1 MDAFPSA
8 LATYSVQILLM
19 VVSAACAS
27 AMIRVRAPHVR
38 LIYWRFILAVCL
50 LLPLAP
56 PHFVDVDV
64 ATGTQ
69 VTAAVTGACQH
80 FGERRRADVPICVG
94 LGVERRKSCTMGCE
108 EALDRLRLSL
118 VADQVHVQVVA
129 PQALAAG
136 RWAPHRYRNSADE
149 S

>member
-1 MDAFPSA
+1 MNAIPSA

-56 PHFVDVDV
+56 PHIVDVDV

-69 VTAAVTGACQH
+69 VTAAVTGAH
-80 FGERRRADVPICVG
+80 DHLAGAHRVSAATAAVWVLMGGILAKALWLLVGLWRRRCSPAAVILSCVS
-94 LGVERRKSCTMGCE
+94 VSFRR
-108 EALDRLRLSL
+108 RL
-118 VADQVHVQVVA
+118 
-129 PQALAAG
+129 
-136 RWAPHRYRNSADE
+136 
-149 S
+149 